1 MRAIKTLEET
11 EMFDFINDLDEFF
24 CEKYA
29 NYDKLCVLKG
39 YKMPKMHDSKILE
52 DGRTYTYTLPS
63 ETMRLALQENKAE
76 LLALLK
82 KNIDDKTFSFS
93 FRPLPFF
100 SKLKNVCSKKGFLK
114 NFKRVL
120 EKYNYTFE
128 TAAEEIEI
136 AGNIWKKIQK
146 GSYLP
151 SKNLIL
157 SLALTLH
164 LSVEETQVL
173 LWLCGYE
180 FDFTIVKDVVI
191 YYLIEQKIFNATMQ
205 ERAFEEYK
213 IRNLFLKKEKTA

>member
-1 MRAIKTLEET
+1 
-11 EMFDFINDLDEFF
+11 MFDFINDLDEFF

-39 YKMPKMHDSKILE
+39 YRMPKMHDSKILE

-100 SKLKNVCSKKGFLK
+100 SKLKNVCNKKGFLK
-114 NFKRVL
+114 NFKKLL

-136 AGNIWKKIQK
+136 EGNIWKKIQK